1 MSLPVSLKVV
11 GDLATGP
18 DAIIEEHTAG
28 EAITAGQVVMDDIA
42 VTNIALVGQQ
52 VKIGTHRIKGVALN
66 TAASGAVVRVLRRG
80 YVTGIKTDQNVVST
94 SLLAPD
100 GTDAVK
106 PATAST
112 IELLGYALADD
123 AAAVSGLCFI
133 DCM

>member
-1 MSLPVSLKVV
+1 MSLPISQRIE
-11 GDLATGP
+11 GDLAVSP
-18 DAIIEEHTAG
+18 DAIIAECTAG
-28 EAITAGQVVMDDIA
+28 EAITAGQTVMDDVAITDIT
-42 VTNIALVGQQ
+42 VVGKQ

-106 PATAST
+106 PATAAT